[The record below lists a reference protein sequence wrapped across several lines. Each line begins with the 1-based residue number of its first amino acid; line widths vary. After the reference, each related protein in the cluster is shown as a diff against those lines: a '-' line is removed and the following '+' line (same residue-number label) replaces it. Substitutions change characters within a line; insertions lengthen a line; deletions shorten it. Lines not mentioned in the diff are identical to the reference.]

1 MKLKRKLA
9 LLLAFA
15 MVITSVNVPE
25 AAKKASADVA
35 AETKTTV
42 APAVDTSVG
51 IGLAT
56 VAVSVHMDAADISTY
71 QKQLGNETSATVML
85 QCEAWT
91 DADDSTSAVIVN
103 EAQTQKQVGAV
114 LNSDSGNASFSLYLP
129 KNSSY
134 TLQLKYRDGNDHY
147 TLFEEAALSGI
158 AFDTYVPA
166 FAELTT
172 GSAGNTVGIANASTA
187 RPLSGKITGLKPGEK
202 YTLFVSSTANTSAG
216 EKAKPFTAS
225 SAGEYDLSAVDMTAL
240 FTPYTTTSDTVTLK
254 LVKGE
259 ESDSTGKTAIISE
272 TYTFKWAEQQFAIV
286 TTPVA
291 GQSFIMAA
299 AEIPASLAE
308 SFGDSGKTLSYR
320 VTTAEGTL
328 VCTYTAKP
336 NAGESSFTKENG
348 TYVNYT
354 RISSADINPG
364 TAYKVVLTQNG
375 TEISNSCDVTTAAEN
390 KAEIVKA
397 PTDGT
402 PAVFDAALYD
412 RLLQLMVKRDIVGE
426 DAKSFTYLNI
436 EELLNETGGRLDL
449 GLPVNSQKAAL
460 SVLTGFENIQG
471 ITELSLANNNI
482 TNAQL
487 ETVLANLVY
496 LSKLDLSG
504 NQLTDVPNLTGLKN
518 LGNPSQSE
526 KVNLQNNV
534 IAAAQFTKEAY
545 SAKFDAAVIGKV
557 KTNKGWSRVAQIA
570 LTQRSSAVPVVT
582 ADKQYTAYGTKRPLA
597 VTVSGLPVLP
607 DELINRAFELKYYLT
622 VKKGASV
629 LKSDVIG
636 TPDSTGKIKYVFT
649 DLDKTLLPDG
659 DNELTFIVEPKN
671 SNYAAATVNQVVTY
685 NTQAAVLTVDEV
697 RYGSVV
703 VSGGIAT
710 STSISRS
717 GAFDESSEVYVEYS
731 TNKKFRTSEKKAVTD
746 YAGEIEPA
754 TIDGLEQNTTY
765 FFRLVTKMKSTDE
778 GDETYYPLTDAVKAA
793 TKKVNVT
800 VKASKV
806 KVTKG
811 YNYNRV
817 QSTVTVKT
825 PKTGNIIVT
834 DVTAGFYGNRGY
846 RVASIGRTSASK
858 WFTTYHINANILST
872 YKGTY
877 KNVYAYV
884 TLKDLDT
891 DDTFGV
897 YLGDKN
903 NKGLSTYKKVKGTIK
918 VKGNNATYTTFAGTI
933 KKSSLISDLDVY
945 VKVSSSSAF
954 DLPEDKENGP
964 IYYANGKYQTTVSGL
979 NAGSAYHAKLYV
991 EKPDGTEYVLK
1002 ETTYTTAAMPV
1013 TAALSSYSLAP
1024 GVANAVATVVVDT
1037 AVLEKDWAI
1046 TNVEADFGVSYK
1058 ENVKPDDIDHV
1069 KLDLGDPQ
1077 ITKADD
1083 GKYTITAKFSDNV
1096 YPDKSNASATGP
1108 SGETIE
1114 LYRVYVQPK
1123 VTVTYKNRRN
1133 SQEGTIIVDNIA
1145 RAAADKLT
1153 DIDTKIEM
1161 TTLTETH
1168 GNKTDDSTGNPY
1180 KFVKLNGQFAY
1191 GLADGVTKYT
1201 GTSVANLGE
1210 MIEYQLKVYD
1220 KAAPET
1226 VAVVS
1231 QSSLSAL
1238 TEGMLEQEWLSGVWS
1253 TDGDEHISFEAGHTY
1268 TFTISQITNVEGVEP
1283 VKELKSVDVAFAE
1296 ETPTQAPDPTVAPEF
1311 NLNAITDANLK
1322 AAILD
1327 AFHADSESEVTKSM
1341 VESRTYLDLDADP
1354 YTAEDKKIKSLAG
1367 IEMFNH
1373 LRTLSLAGHAVTDIG
1388 GLNQID
1394 TLTSVD
1400 FSYNNLTARP
1410 ALNRVE
1416 GLNVILFGN
1425 RIPGESSQLGA
1436 AELVM
1441 ADVYYALEEESGAN
1455 ADIESIETTHP
1466 FYFEVSGLDYANY
1479 ELTLA
1484 IGTETFTDSIS
1495 YWHSNLYQ
1503 GYDAGDFIEEC
1514 IEKGVITVDTP
1525 VSVSV
1530 KLAKYTALEQAAPA
1544 ETPLEVTKQ
1553 VTFAS
1558 AKKFTDVVVKDN
1570 TVITLGDT
1578 SYSASI
1584 WAPNQTFFTNEADLA
1599 AAMPSVDD
1607 YDYLKVKENV
1617 DDTQYDGN
1625 KDNDRS
1631 ENYLDLIK
1639 KNGAF
1644 VNEFRYGNQVVARV
1658 VKAGATEPVKVYLL
1672 DAAGNRV
1679 LKCNVNAAACG
1690 IKSDTDSA
1698 YSVKFNSQSTANT
1711 ALGQPQAQLGS
1722 YINFS
1727 FDNTKKQ
1734 FKDLKAGTYTLQY
1747 VLPNG
1752 TVGTAVTPITVKAQA
1767 VTETEPVINGIRYS
1781 TYTPVTS
1788 KKLSI
1793 TLVGSEYDSTK
1804 VAPVIYTRQNGVMT
1818 AVGTMTGSK
1827 AFETVETD
1835 GVLSTKYE
1843 FVNEAGWTKGNY
1855 YVGLKVADGYSVK
1868 NKDTYYGFKNYDYRK
1883 ISLNDP
1889 ATAMNRLESG
1899 YNKTDGSFY
1908 AVYDNA
1914 PEGAAVKAKLYKY
1927 PYSTSSKYNQ
1937 YVEGEAQTTVAS
1949 GGSIVM
1955 SFTKDGAPVAYE
1967 YNVRY
1972 TAVYTIGDDV
1982 TVHEITA
1989 TPLQTTFDIT
1999 RVVDNINYRGKTYY
2013 IQKGA
2018 KKVTL
2023 NAYMTTSLVSGKKV
2037 KAQLTDAYGYNV
2049 GSAVKLKV
2057 TKVKGTDYSK
2067 VSGTFGGKKTKL
2079 DYGRYLVD
2087 YYVGDQNVST
2097 DIAYQS
2103 DYSAFDKI
2111 HVVDLG
2117 SADYYQTRVEAE
2129 RNADGSITVTAD
2141 TLRAK
2146 SLNMKKFSVE
2156 LYDYYDD
2163 EAVTDVKVSA
2173 KAKGKNQVVLTITGA
2188 EDIDSVYGYVKY
2200 KNKYPL
2206 NYSSTVKNYEKVK
2219 FYAGA
2224 YKPSYELD
2232 SVTEVS
2238 GKTKSTTVT
2247 VKAAT
2252 AGAILRLYKAGT
2264 ATEVKAVSVEAVGT
2278 YKLKAADLDGV
2289 DLGYEYDW
2297 VISDYKGVARSTG
2310 SDYFY
2315 AETPVTKTAEGA
2327 VTPVTSIKTDVKG
2340 KSVGVSVGAKFA
2352 LNAYGA
2358 PARVTDTPV
2367 KYAVSKKD
2375 KKVISITKD
2384 GVIKGK
2390 KVGKAVV
2397 TITSKDNKKV
2407 KTKVTVTVGPKAAKV
2422 TKVKANKNG
2431 SVTVKWKKAKSS
2443 KKAKVAGYIISA
2455 STSEDGTYKQVGKV
2469 SAKKSSATIKKG
2481 LKANKTY
2488 YFKVTAYAKSGK
2500 AQLAGSDSNAKSA
2513 KVKKAAKKK
2522 ASKKSSKKK
2531 SSKKSSKKK
2540 KK

>member
-25 AAKKASADVA
+25 AAKKASAEVA
-35 AETKTTV
+35 AGTKTTV
-42 APAVDTSVG
+42 APAENLSGT
-51 IGLAT
+51 GLTT
-56 VAVSVHMDAADISTY
+56 VVVSVHMEAAEITRF
-71 QKQLGNETSATVML
+71 QHKEGTEAAETVML
-85 QCEAWT
+85 QCEAWAGAAEST
-91 DADDSTSAVIVN
+91 KVPVDADQ
-103 EAQTQKQVGAV
+103 EEKQVGAL
-114 LNSDSGNASFSLYLP
+114 LNAQGNASFTLYLE
-129 KNSSY
+129 KNRSY
-134 TLQLKYRDGNDHY
+134 TLVLKNRTGDDEYSVID
-147 TLFEEAALSGI
+147 EAALSNI

-166 FAELTT
+166 FEELTL
-172 GSAGNTVGIANASTA
+172 GSAGNTVGIANGSTA

-202 YTLFVSSTANTSAG
+202 YTLFVSSTANTSDG
-216 EKAKPFTAS
+216 EKAEAFTAS

-240 FTPYTTTSDTVTLK
+240 FTSYTTTSDNVTLK

-259 ESDSTGKTAIISE
+259 ESDSTGKTVIINE
-272 TYTFKWAEQQFAIV
+272 VYTFKWAEQQFATV
-286 TTPVA
+286 TAPVA

-308 SFGDSGKTLSYR
+308 SFGDSGKTLRYS
-320 VTTAEGTL
+320 VTTADGTP

-375 TEISNSCDVTTAAEN
+375 TEISNICDVTTAAEN

-436 EELLNETGGRLDL
+436 EELLNKTGGRLDL

-518 LGNPSQSE
+518 LGNPSQSK

-582 ADKQYTAYGTKRPLA
+582 ADKQYTAYGTKRPLV

-607 DELINRAFELKYYLT
+607 DELINEAFELKYYLT

-731 TNKKFRTSEKKAVTD
+731 TNKKFRTSEEKAVTD

-765 FFRLVTKMKSTDE
+765 FFRLVTKMKSTEE
-778 GDETYYPLTDAVKAA
+778 GGETCYYPLTDAVKAA

-834 DVTAGFYGNRGY
+834 NVTAGFYGSRGY

-858 WFTTYHINANILST
+858 WFTTYHINETIPST

-1133 SQEGTIIVDNIA
+1133 DKTGTIIVDNIA

-1168 GNKTDDSTGNPY
+1168 GNKTDSWGNPY

-1201 GTSVANLGE
+1201 GTSVANLGN

-1220 KAAPET
+1220 KAAPER

-1238 TEGMLEQEWLSGVWS
+1238 TEGMLEEEWPSGVWS
-1253 TDGDEHISFEAGHTY
+1253 SDEDEHISFEAGHTY

-1283 VKELKSVDVAFAE
+1283 VKELKSVDVVFAE

-1322 AAILD
+1322 AAILK
-1327 AFHADSESEVTKSM
+1327 AFGADSESEVTKSM
-1341 VESRTYLDLDADP
+1341 VESKHSLDLEADP

-1373 LRTLSLAGHAVTDIG
+1373 LQRLYLRGHAVTDIG

-1394 TLTSVD
+1394 TLTYVD

-1416 GLNVILFGN
+1416 GLNVVLFGN
-1425 RIPGESSQLGA
+1425 RIPGESSQLAA

-1441 ADVYYALEEESGAN
+1441 ADVYYAVEEESGAD
-1455 ADIESIETTHP
+1455 ADIESSTTTHP

-1503 GYDAGDFIEEC
+1503 GYDAGDFIEKC

-1530 KLAKYTALEQAAPA
+1530 KLAKYTASEQAVPA
-1544 ETPLEVTKQ
+1544 ETPLEVQKQ

-1558 AKKFTDVVVKDN
+1558 AKKFTDVVVKNN
-1570 TVITLGDT
+1570 TTITLGDT

-1584 WAPNQTFFTNEADLA
+1584 WAPNQTFFTKEADLA
-1599 AAMPSVDD
+1599 ADDMPSVDD
-1607 YDYLKVKENV
+1607 YDYLKVKEHV
-1617 DDTQYDGN
+1617 DDEQYDGRYDED
-1625 KDNDRS
+1625 KS
-1631 ENYLDLIK
+1631 ENYLDLILK
-1639 KNGAF
+1639 DDDGDYK
-1644 VNEFRYGNQVVARV
+1644 FRYGNQVVARG
-1658 VKAGATEPVKVYLL
+1658 VKAGTTEPVKVYLL

-1679 LKCNVNAAACG
+1679 LKCNVNVNAANCG
-1690 IKSDTDSA
+1690 IKSDKDSA
-1698 YSVKFNSQSTANT
+1698 YSVKFNDQLEANRI
-1711 ALGQPQAQLGS
+1711 LNQQDQLGS

-1727 FDNTKKQ
+1727 FVNTKKQ

-1767 VTETEPVINGIRYS
+1767 VTETEPVIDGINS
-1781 TYTPVTS
+1781 NSYTPVTS

-1793 TLVGSEYDSTK
+1793 TLIGSEYDSTK

-1818 AVGTMTGSK
+1818 PVGTMTGSK
-1827 AFETVETD
+1827 AVIT
-1835 GVLSTKYE
+1835 GSMLSTKYE
-1843 FVNEAGWTKGNY
+1843 FVNEAGWTKGDY

-1868 NKDTYYGFKNYDYRK
+1868 NRDIYYGFKDYDYRK
-1883 ISLNDP
+1883 ITLNDP
-1889 ATAMNRLESG
+1889 ATAMNELESG

-1927 PYSTSSKYNQ
+1927 APYSTSFTSLKYNQ

-1989 TPLQTTFDIT
+1989 TPLQTTFDIR
-1999 RVVDNINYRGKTYY
+1999 RVVDNIYRSGKKYY

-2049 GSAVKLKV
+2049 GSAVKLKA

-2067 VSGTFGGKKTKL
+2067 VSGSFGGKKTKL
-2079 DYGRYLVD
+2079 DYGIYFVN

-2103 DYSAFDKI
+2103 DNAFDEI

-2117 SADYYQTRVEAE
+2117 SADYYQTGVEAA

-2163 EAVTDVKVSA
+2163 EAITDVKVSA

-2206 NYSSTVKNYEKVK
+2206 NYSSDVKNYEKER
-2219 FYAGA
+2219 FFAGA
-2224 YKPSYELD
+2224 YNPSYEID
-2232 SVTEVS
+2232 SVAEVS

-2310 SDYFY
+2310 TDYFY

>member
-25 AAKKASADVA
+25 AAKKASAAVA
-35 AETKTTV
+35 SGTATTV
-42 APAVDTSVG
+42 KPAQK
-51 IGLAT
+51 AT
-56 VAVSVHMDAADISTY
+56 VGTGLTTVEVSVHMEVADIT
-71 QKQLGNETSATVML
+71 QFEHQETGESAKSVML
-85 QCEAWT
+85 QCYALT
-91 DADDSTSAVIVN
+91 DAEDDTSRAYVN
-103 EAQTQKQVGAV
+103 AGQDEKDVKAT
-114 LNSDSGNASFSLYLP
+114 LNKDTGNAAFILYLEAN
-129 KNSSY
+129 KSY
-134 TLQLKYRDGNDHY
+134 TLKLARRTGDQAY
-147 TLFEEAALSGI
+147 TAFTETELSDI
-158 AFDTYVPA
+158 EFDTYVPA
-166 FAELTT
+166 FEELTK
-172 GSAGNTVGIANASTA
+172 GSAGNTVSIANGSTA
-187 RPLSGKITGLKPGEK
+187 RNLSGKITGLASGTK
-202 YTLFVSSTANTSAG
+202 YTLFVSSTSKSGEG
-216 EKAKPFTAS
+216 EKAKTFTAPS
-225 SAGEYDLSAVDMTAL
+225 SGEYDLSAINMAEL
-240 FTPYTTTSDTVTLK
+240 FTSYTGTTDTVTLK

-259 ESDSTGKTAIISE
+259 ETSSEDKTTLLND
-272 TYTFKWAEQQFAIV
+272 TYTFKWEEQQFATV
-286 TTPVA
+286 TVPVA

-308 SFGDSGKTLSYR
+308 SFGEAGKSLSYR
-320 VTTAEGTL
+320 VTTASGGA
-328 VCTYTAKP
+328 VCTYPASA
-336 NAGESSFTKENG
+336 NAGESRFTKENG

-354 RISSADINPG
+354 RISSAAIKPG
-364 TAYKVVLTQNG
+364 TAYKVVLTQG
-375 TEISNSCDVTTAAEN
+375 GSEISNTCDATTAAEN
-390 KAEIVKA
+390 KTEIVKA

-402 PAVFDAALYD
+402 PAVFDATLYD
-412 RLLQLMVKRDIVGE
+412 RLLQLMVKRGIVEE
-426 DAKSFTYLNI
+426 DAKSFTYLDI
-436 EELLNETGGRLDL
+436 EKLLNATGGRLDL
-449 GLPVNSQKAAL
+449 GLPVNSQKAAV

-471 ITELSLANNNI
+471 IRELSLANNNI

-496 LSKLDLSG
+496 LSKIDLSG
-504 NQLTDVPNLTGLKN
+504 NQLTEVPNLTGLKN
-518 LGNPSQSE
+518 LGNPSQSG
-526 KVNLQNNV
+526 KVNLQNNI

-557 KTNKGWSRVAQIA
+557 KTNQGWSRVAQVA
-570 LTQRSSAVPVVT
+570 LTQRSSAAPVVT
-582 ADKQYTAYGTKRPLA
+582 ADKQYTAYGNVRPLV
-597 VTVSGLPVLP
+597 VTVSSLPVLP
-607 DELINRAFELKYYLT
+607 QELIDRAFELKYYLT
-622 VKKGASV
+622 VKKGATV

-649 DLDKTLLPDG
+649 DLDKALLPDG
-659 DNELTFIVEPKN
+659 DNELTFVVEPKN
-671 SNYAAATVNQVVTY
+671 SNYASATVNQVVTY
-685 NTQAAVLTVDEV
+685 STQAANLTVDEV

-703 VSGGIAT
+703 VSGGVAT
-710 STSISRS
+710 STSISRT
-717 GAFDESSEVYVEYS
+717 GAFDESSNVYVEYS

-746 YAGEIEPA
+746 YAGEIDA
-754 TIDGLEQNTTY
+754 TTIGGLEQNTTY
-765 FFRLVTKMKSTDE
+765 FFRLVTKMTATEED
-778 GDETYYPLTDAVKAA
+778 GETVYYPLTDAVKAT

-825 PKTGNIIVT
+825 PKNGNIIVT

-846 RVASIGRTSASK
+846 RVASVGRTASNK
-858 WFTTYHINANILST
+858 WFTTYHINSTSISST

-884 TLKDLDT
+884 ELKDLDT
-891 DDTFGV
+891 GDTFSV
-897 YLGDKN
+897 FLGDKN

-933 KKSSLISDLDVY
+933 KKSSLINDLDVY

-954 DLPEDKENGP
+954 DLPGDKENGP

-979 NAGSAYHAKLYV
+979 NAGSAYNAKLYV

-1002 ETTYTTAAMPV
+1002 KTTYTTATMPV
-1013 TAALSSYSLAP
+1013 TAALSGYSLAP

-1046 TNVEADFGVSYK
+1046 TDVEADFGVSYK
-1058 ENVKPDDIDHV
+1058 ENAKPDDIDHV
-1069 KLDLGDPQ
+1069 KLDLDDPQ
-1077 ITKADD
+1077 ITKSDD

-1108 SGETIE
+1108 SGEVIE

-1123 VTVTYKNRRN
+1123 VTVTYENRRN
-1133 SQEGTIIVDNIA
+1133 GMTGTIVIDNIA

-1153 DIDTKIEM
+1153 DIDTRIEM

-1168 GNKTDDSTGNPY
+1168 GNKTDAYGDVY

-1191 GLADGVTKYT
+1191 GLIDGVTKYT
-1201 GTSVANLGE
+1201 GTSVANLGD

-1220 KAAPET
+1220 KAAPEK

-1238 TEGMLEQEWLSGVWS
+1238 TEGMLEQEWKSYVRGTGYPA
-1253 TDGDEHISFEAGHTY
+1253 TDIDFEAGHTY

-1283 VKELKSVDVAFAE
+1283 VKELKSVDVVFAE
-1296 ETPTQAPDPTVAPEF
+1296 ETPTQAPDPTPAPDF

-1322 AAILD
+1322 AAIVEHFGVSD
-1327 AFHADSESEVTKSM
+1327 ESKITKTM
-1341 VESRTYLDLDADP
+1341 VERETTLYLGAAP

-1367 IEMFNH
+1367 IELFKN
-1373 LRTLSLAGHAVTDIG
+1373 LQRLYLAGNAVTDIG

-1394 TLTSVD
+1394 TLKTVD

-1425 RIPGESSQLGA
+1425 KIPGENSQLGA
-1436 AELVM
+1436 TELVM
-1441 ADVYYALEEESGAN
+1441 ADVYYAVEEEDGADN
-1455 ADIESIETTHP
+1455 DIESSTISHP
-1466 FYFEVSGLDYANY
+1466 FYFEVNGLDYANY

-1484 IGTETFTDSIS
+1484 IGTESFTDSIS
-1495 YWHSNLYQ
+1495 YSHSNLYQ
-1503 GYDAGDFIEEC
+1503 GYDAGDFIEDC
-1514 IEKGVITVDTP
+1514 IKKGVIVADTP

-1530 KLAKYTALEQAAPA
+1530 KLAKYTAADQAVPA

-1558 AKKFTDVVVKDN
+1558 AKKFTDVVVKNN
-1570 TVITLGDT
+1570 TTITLGDK
-1578 SYSASI
+1578 SYSAEI
-1584 WAPNQTFFTNEADLA
+1584 WAPNQTFFTKAGDLA
-1599 AAMPSVDD
+1599 ADSPSVDK

-1617 DDTQYDGN
+1617 IRNQYDGIN
-1625 KDNDRS
+1625 DNDRK
-1631 ENYLDLIK
+1631 ENYLDL
-1639 KNGAF
+1639 NGKADF
-1644 VNEFRYGNQVVARV
+1644 DYGNQVIAMG
-1658 VKAGATEPVKVYLL
+1658 VKPGKTEPVKVYLL

-1679 LKCNVNAAACG
+1679 LKCNVDANDCG
-1690 IKSDTDSA
+1690 IGTYTGSV
-1698 YSVKFNSQSTANT
+1698 YSVKFNSQSRAEDV
-1711 ALGQPQAQLGS
+1711 LGQQSQLAS
-1722 YINFS
+1722 HIDFS
-1727 FDNTKKQ
+1727 FDNTKNQ
-1734 FKDLKAGTYTLQY
+1734 FKNLKAGTYTVQY

-1752 TVGTAVTPITVKAQA
+1752 TVGTAVTPITVKAKD
-1767 VTETEPVINGIRYS
+1767 VTEKEPVIYGIYDTR
-1781 TYTPVTS
+1781 TFTPATS
-1788 KKLSI
+1788 KKLRI
-1793 TLVGSEYDSTK
+1793 TLCGSEYDNTK
-1804 VAPVIYTRQNGVMT
+1804 VAPVIYTKQNGVMT

-1827 AFETVETD
+1827 VTNIGSLLYTE
-1835 GVLSTKYE
+1835 YE

-1868 NKDTYYGFKNYDYRK
+1868 REDRYANVYGFARYDYRQ
-1883 ISLNDP
+1883 ITLLDP
-1889 ATAMNRLESG
+1889 ATSLDELESG
-1899 YNKTDGSFY
+1899 YNKADGSFY

-1914 PEGAAVKAKLYKY
+1914 PDGAVVKAKLYKY
-1927 PYSTSSKYNQ
+1927 PYNATNKYNQ

-1955 SFTKDGAPVAYE
+1955 NFTKDGAPVAYE

-1972 TAVYTIGDDV
+1972 TAVYTIGDDT
-1982 TVHEITA
+1982 TVHEIIA
-1989 TPLQTTFDIT
+1989 APLQTTFDIT
-1999 RVVDNINYRGKTYY
+1999 RVVDNIDYSGKDYY
-2013 IQKGA
+2013 VQKGA

-2079 DYGRYLVD
+2079 DYGNYWVN
-2087 YYVGDQNVST
+2087 YYVGDLNVSD
-2097 DIAYQS
+2097 DIAYHS
-2103 DYSAFDKI
+2103 NSSAYDI
-2111 HVVDLG
+2111 IRVVDLG
-2117 SADYYQTRVEAE
+2117 SADYYQTKVEAE
-2129 RNADGSITVTAD
+2129 RNVDGSITVTAD

-2156 LYDYYDD
+2156 LYDDADD
-2163 EAVTDVKVSA
+2163 EEITGVKVSA

-2188 EDIDSVYGYVKY
+2188 EDVDSVYGYVKY

-2206 NYSSTVKNYEKVK
+2206 NYLASVKNYEKVR
-2219 FYAGA
+2219 FAADEYRAS
-2224 YKPSYELD
+2224 YKVD
-2232 SVTEVS
+2232 SRTEVS

-2247 VKAAT
+2247 VQAAT
-2252 AGAILRLYKAGT
+2252 AGAILRLYKVGT
-2264 ATEVKAVSVEAVGT
+2264 STEVKAVSIEAIGVYT
-2278 YKLKAADLDGV
+2278 LKAADLAGV
-2289 DLGYEYDW
+2289 ELGYEYDW
-2297 VISDYKGVARSTG
+2297 VISDYKGVARNKGT
-2310 SDYFY
+2310 DYFY
-2315 AETPVTKTAEGA
+2315 AETPVTKTAQGA
-2327 VTPVTSIKTDVKG
+2327 VTPVTSIQTDVKG
-2340 KSVGVSVGAKFA
+2340 KSVGVSVGAQFA

-2367 KYAVSKKD
+2367 KYAISKKD

-2407 KTKVTVTVGPKAAKV
+2407 KTKITVTVGPKAAKL
-2422 TKVKANKNG
+2422 TSVKANKNG

-2443 KKAKVAGYIISA
+2443 KKAKVAGYIISV
-2455 STSEDGTYKQVGKV
+2455 STSEDGTYKQVAKV

-2500 AQLAGSDSNAKSA
+2500 AQLAGSDSDAKSA
-2513 KVKKAAKKK
+2513 KVKKVA
-2522 ASKKSSKKK
+2522 KK

-2540 KK
+2540 KVAKKSSKKKKK